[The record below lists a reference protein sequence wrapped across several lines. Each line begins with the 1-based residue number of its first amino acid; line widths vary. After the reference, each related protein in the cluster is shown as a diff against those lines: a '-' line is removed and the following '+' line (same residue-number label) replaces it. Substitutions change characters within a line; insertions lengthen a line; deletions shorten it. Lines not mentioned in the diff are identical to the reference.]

1 MSTERAIA
9 LVIANW
15 HVAGCKQLIEM
26 WERVQAAL
34 AG

>member
-15 HVAGCKQLIEM
+15 HVAGFKQLIRV
-26 WERVQAAL
+26 WEEVQAAL